1 MTTMTGSDSRPPT
14 LEQVA
19 NYAGVSRATVSRVI
33 NGVQTVDPELRRTV
47 ERAIAATG
55 YVPNL
60 AARSLVTRRTDSIA
74 LVVSEPERSGYE
86 TPFLTR
92 MFTDPYL
99 GRVTAGAQEVLRPL
113 GIHLVIF
120 LADPPARPHLL
131 RYLRQGHVDGAL
143 LISSHADDPLPA
155 QLVDLGVPVVLSCRP
170 GRPVNTSFVDVD
182 QRAGVRM
189 AVDRLASL
197 GRRCLATITGPLDMP
212 AAQDRLSGFEEAAA
226 AHGLGTPLH
235 VEGDF
240 TRAGGE
246 RAVRK
251 LLASA
256 PEVDGIFVAND
267 LMADGALRVL
277 QESGRRVPDDVAV
290 IGFDDSTA
298 ATECHPPLS
307 TVRQPVEEMAGEM
320 AQLLLTRLREPTRS
334 PRSVIF
340 NPELVL
346 RASA

>member
-1 MTTMTGSDSRPPT
+1 MTGSDSRPPT

-33 NGVQTVDPELRRTV
+33 NGVQTVDPDLRRTV

-74 LVVSEPERSGYE
+74 LVVSEPENRGYD

-92 MFTDPYL
+92 MFTDPFL
-99 GRVTAGAQEVLRPL
+99 GRVVAGAQEVLRPL

-143 LISSHADDPLPA
+143 LISSHVDDPLPA
-155 QLVDLGVPVVLSCRP
+155 QLVELDIPVVLSCRP
-170 GRPVNTSFVDVD
+170 GQPVNISFVDVD

-189 AVDRLASL
+189 AVDRLIDQ

-212 AAQDRLSGFEEAAA
+212 AAQDRLAAFEAAGR
-226 AHGLGTPLH
+226 AHDLRPVH
-235 VEGDF
+235 MEGDF
-240 TRAGGE
+240 TRRGGE
-246 RAVRK
+246 RAAKR
-251 LLASA
+251 LLAEQ
-256 PEVDGIFVAND
+256 PGIDGVFVAND
-267 LMADGALRVL
+267 LMADGALRVF
-277 QESGRRVPDDVAV
+277 QEAGRRVPQDIAV

-298 ATECHPPLS
+298 ALECHPALS

-320 AQLLLTRLREPTRS
+320 AHLLLTRIREPSRS

>member
-1 MTTMTGSDSRPPT
+1 MTGSDSRPPT

-60 AARSLVTRRTDSIA
+60 AARSLVTGRTDSIA
-74 LVVSEPERSGYE
+74 LVVSEPENRGYS

-92 MFTDPYL
+92 MFTDPFL
-99 GRVTAGAQEVLRPL
+99 GRITAGAQEVLRPL

-143 LISSHADDPLPA
+143 LISSHVDDPLPG
-155 QLVDLGVPVVLSCRP
+155 QLVELGVPVVLSCRP
-170 GRPVNTSFVDVD
+170 GHPVTISYVDVD
-182 QRAGVRM
+182 QWAGVRL
-189 AVDRLASL
+189 AVDHLAGL
-197 GRRCLATITGPLDMP
+197 GRRSLATITGPLDMP
-212 AAQDRLSGFEEAAA
+212 AAQDRLAAFEQSVR
-226 AHGLGTPLH
+226 AHGLEPRH

-240 TRAGGE
+240 TRSGGE
-246 RAVRK
+246 RAARR
-251 LLASA
+251 LLTEH
-256 PEVDGIFVAND
+256 PDVDGIFVAND
-267 LMADGALRVL
+267 LMADGALRVV
-277 QESGRRVPDDVAV
+277 QETGRKVPDEVAV

-298 ATECHPPLS
+298 ALECHPPLT

-320 AQLLLTRLREPTRS
+320 AQLLMTRIREPQRT

-340 NPELVL
+340 NPELIV